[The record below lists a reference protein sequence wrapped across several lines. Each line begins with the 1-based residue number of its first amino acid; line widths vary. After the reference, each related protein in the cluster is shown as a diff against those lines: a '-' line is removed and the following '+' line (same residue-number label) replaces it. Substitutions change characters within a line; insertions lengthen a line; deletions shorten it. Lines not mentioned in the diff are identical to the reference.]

1 MSRRRTKRWREPRRW
16 STDEGLSSRHSTNP
30 SMPDGFMIA
39 RQSRRRSRRRS
50 PPSRS
55 TSCSPLIILR
65 AMQKP
70 PATDRHRGSETTQ
83 ESLISEAADADSAP
97 LARPSRRRL
106 RDAKGTLILIGG
118 GTTATGEAIGGFME
132 LSGAK
137 DGAPIVGITTASSQ
151 PAVAREMWLA
161 DLRLAGAA
169 NVSIPLVETREHACD
184 PKIVQRVRNAK
195 GIFLGGGDQV
205 KLVSCLSGTALEEA
219 IRDAYLDGAIVCGT
233 SAGAAAL
240 TKTTLAGNEVDEE
253 GKLVEQYI
261 GPGLGLLGYHTL
273 IDTHFT
279 QRRRLY
285 RLFVAIAEFPALM
298 GLGIDEDTA
307 LIVKREIGMVVGKG
321 GVTFVDGSSVRY
333 NNSSEV
339 TKGPEL
345 TISALRVGITG
356 TGQQFNLK
364 KRDVVT

>member
-1 MSRRRTKRWREPRRW
+1 M
-16 STDEGLSSRHSTNP
+16 
-30 SMPDGFMIA
+30 
-39 RQSRRRSRRRS
+39 
-50 PPSRS
+50 
-55 TSCSPLIILR
+55 
-65 AMQKP
+65 
-70 PATDRHRGSETTQ
+70 
-83 ESLISEAADADSAP
+83 LISEAAPADSASST
-97 LARPSRRRL
+97 RTSRRRL

-118 GTTATGEAIGGFME
+118 GTTATGEALAKFIE
-132 LSGAK
+132 LSGARS
-137 DGAPIVGITTASSQ
+137 GATIVGLTTASSQ
-151 PAVAREMWLA
+151 PAMARDLWLA
-161 DLRLAGAA
+161 DLAQGGAT
-169 NVSIPLVETREHACD
+169 NVSIPLVETRDQACD
-184 PKIVQRVRNAK
+184 RGIVEQVRNAR

-205 KLVSCLSGTALEEA
+205 KLVSCLSGTLLEDA
-219 IRDAYLDGAIVCGT
+219 IRDAYFDGAIVCGT

-307 LIVKREIGMVVGKG
+307 LVVKREIGTVVGKG

-345 TISALRVGITG
+345 TISALRVGIIG

>member
-1 MSRRRTKRWREPRRW
+1 M
-16 STDEGLSSRHSTNP
+16 
-30 SMPDGFMIA
+30 
-39 RQSRRRSRRRS
+39 
-50 PPSRS
+50 
-55 TSCSPLIILR
+55 
-65 AMQKP
+65 
-70 PATDRHRGSETTQ
+70 
-83 ESLISEAADADSAP
+83 
-97 LARPSRRRL
+97 
-106 RDAKGTLILIGG
+106 ILIGG
-118 GTTATGEAIGGFME
+118 GTTPNGAALGAFIEM
-132 LSGAK
+132 SGAK
-137 DGAPIVGITTASSQ
+137 DGAPIVGLTTASSQ
-151 PAVAREMWLA
+151 VQVAREMWLA
-161 DLRLAGAA
+161 DLGQAGATNA
-169 NVSIPLVETREHACD
+169 SIPIVETRDQACD
-184 PKIVQRVRNAK
+184 HNIVDEVRRAK

-205 KLVSCLSGTALEEA
+205 KLVSCLGGTPLEEA
-219 IRDAYLDGAIVCGT
+219 IRDAYLDGAIICGT

-307 LIVKREIGMVVGKG
+307 LIVKREIGTVVGKG
-321 GVTFVDGSSVRY
+321 GVTFVDGSSVRF
-333 NNSSEV
+333 NNASDV

-345 TISALRVGITG
+345 TISALRVGIVG

-364 KRDVVT
+364 RREVVALLSPPAAHEVQSRVTSAR

>member
-1 MSRRRTKRWREPRRW
+1 MIGARE
-16 STDEGLSSRHSTNP
+16 
-30 SMPDGFMIA
+30 
-39 RQSRRRSRRRS
+39 
-50 PPSRS
+50 
-55 TSCSPLIILR
+55 
-65 AMQKP
+65 
-70 PATDRHRGSETTQ
+70 
-83 ESLISEAADADSAP
+83 
-97 LARPSRRRL
+97 
-106 RDAKGTLILIGG
+106 
-118 GTTATGEAIGGFME
+118 
-132 LSGAK
+132 
-137 DGAPIVGITTASSQ
+137 GAPIVGFTTASSQ
-151 PAVAREMWLA
+151 AAASRDAWLL
-161 DLRLAGAA
+161 DLAQAGAT
-169 NVSIPLVETREHACD
+169 NVTIPLVETREQASD
-184 PKIVQRVRNAK
+184 PAIVSLVRGAR

-205 KLVSCLSGTALEEA
+205 KLVSTLSGTPLEEA
-219 IRDAYLDGAIVCGT
+219 IRDAYIDGAVICGT

-307 LIVKREIGMVVGKG
+307 LVVKGDTGTVVGKG
-321 GVTFVDGSSVRY
+321 GVTFVDGSSVRF
-333 NNSSEV
+333 NNATDV

-345 TISALRVGITG
+345 TISALRVGIVG

-364 KRDVVT
+364 KRELQAVLSPPAAREVQNRVTSAR

>member
-1 MSRRRTKRWREPRRW
+1 VGRFLRSASR
-16 STDEGLSSRHSTNP
+16 
-30 SMPDGFMIA
+30 IA
-39 RQSRRRSRRRS
+39 RG
-50 PPSRS
+50 
-55 TSCSPLIILR
+55 L
-65 AMQKP
+65 
-70 PATDRHRGSETTQ
+70 
-83 ESLISEAADADSAP
+83 LISESASSNGR
-97 LARPSRRRL
+97 ASRRRL

-118 GTTATGEAIGGFME
+118 SVTANGGAFAGFVEM
-132 LSGAK
+132 SGGNN
-137 DGAPIVGITTASSQ
+137 GAPIVGLTTASSQ
-151 PAVAREMWLA
+151 AALARDMWLA
-161 DLRLAGAA
+161 DFNQAGAT
-169 NVSIPLVETREHACD
+169 NVSIPLVETRDQACN
-184 PKIVQRVRNAK
+184 PEIVDKVRSAR

-205 KLVSCLSGTALEEA
+205 KLVSVLSGSPLEDA
-219 IRDAYLDGAIVCGT
+219 IRDAYMDGAIVCGT

-307 LIVKREIGMVVGKG
+307 LIVKREIGTVVGRG

-333 NNSSEV
+333 NNANDV

-345 TISALRVGITG
+345 TISALRVGIIG

-364 KRDVVT
+364 RRELVALLSPPAAQSVESRVISAR

>member
-1 MSRRRTKRWREPRRW
+1 
-16 STDEGLSSRHSTNP
+16 L
-30 SMPDGFMIA
+30 
-39 RQSRRRSRRRS
+39 
-50 PPSRS
+50 
-55 TSCSPLIILR
+55 
-65 AMQKP
+65 
-70 PATDRHRGSETTQ
+70 
-83 ESLISEAADADSAP
+83 LISGAASSNG
-97 LARPSRRRL
+97 RGSRRRL
-106 RDAKGTLILIGG
+106 RDAAGTLILIGG
-118 GTTATGEAIGGFME
+118 GTTATGPAVSSFIEMT
-132 LSGAK
+132 GAR
-137 DGAPIVGITTASSQ
+137 DGAPIVGLTTASSQ
-151 PAVAREMWLA
+151 VAVARDMWLA
-161 DLRLAGAA
+161 DLAEAGATNA
-169 NVSIPLVETREHACD
+169 EIPIVETREQACD
-184 PKIVQRVRNAK
+184 IELANKVASAR

-205 KLVSCLSGTALEEA
+205 KLVSTLGGTPVGEA
-219 IRDAYLDGAIVCGT
+219 IRDAYLEGAIICGT

-240 TKTTLAGNEVDEE
+240 TKTTLAGNEVDDE

-307 LIVKREIGMVVGKG
+307 LIVKREIGTVVGRG

-333 NNSSEV
+333 NNSSDV

-345 TISALRVGITG
+345 TISALRVGIVG

-364 KRDVVT
+364 KREVVALLSPPAAHELESRVKSGQTQNRAST

>member
-1 MSRRRTKRWREPRRW
+1 M
-16 STDEGLSSRHSTNP
+16 
-30 SMPDGFMIA
+30 
-39 RQSRRRSRRRS
+39 
-50 PPSRS
+50 
-55 TSCSPLIILR
+55 
-65 AMQKP
+65 
-70 PATDRHRGSETTQ
+70 
-83 ESLISEAADADSAP
+83 
-97 LARPSRRRL
+97 
-106 RDAKGTLILIGG
+106 ILIGG
-118 GTTATGEAIGGFME
+118 GTTAAGPALGGFIEMT
-132 LSGAK
+132 GAN
-137 DGAPIVGITTASSQ
+137 DGSSIVGLTTASSQ
-151 PAVAREMWLA
+151 VQVAREMWLT
-161 DLRLAGAA
+161 DLAQAGAT
-169 NVSIPLVETREHACD
+169 NLSIPIVETRDQACD
-184 PKIVQRVRNAK
+184 PDIVAQVRGAK

-205 KLVSCLSGTALEEA
+205 KLVSCLSGTPLEEA
-219 IRDAYLDGAIVCGT
+219 IRDAYLDGAIICGT

-307 LIVKREIGMVVGKG
+307 LIVKREIGTVVGKG
-321 GVTFVDGSSVRY
+321 GVTFVDGSSVRF
-333 NNSSEV
+333 NNASDV

-345 TISALRVGITG
+345 TISALRVGIVG

-364 KRDVVT
+364 KREVVALLSPPAAHEIESRVTSAR

>member
-1 MSRRRTKRWREPRRW
+1 
-16 STDEGLSSRHSTNP
+16 L
-30 SMPDGFMIA
+30 
-39 RQSRRRSRRRS
+39 
-50 PPSRS
+50 
-55 TSCSPLIILR
+55 
-65 AMQKP
+65 
-70 PATDRHRGSETTQ
+70 
-83 ESLISEAADADSAP
+83 LISGAASSNG
-97 LARPSRRRL
+97 RGSRRRL
-106 RDAKGTLILIGG
+106 RDAAGTLILIGG
-118 GTTATGEAIGGFME
+118 GTTATGPAVSSFIEMT
-132 LSGAK
+132 GAR
-137 DGAPIVGITTASSQ
+137 DGAPIVGLTTASSQ
-151 PAVAREMWLA
+151 VAVARDMWLA
-161 DLRLAGAA
+161 DLAEAGATNA
-169 NVSIPLVETREHACD
+169 EIPIVETREQACD
-184 PKIVQRVRNAK
+184 IALANKVASAR

-205 KLVSCLSGTALEEA
+205 KLVSTLGGTPVGEA
-219 IRDAYLDGAIVCGT
+219 IRDAYLEGAIICGT

-307 LIVKREIGMVVGKG
+307 LIVKREIGTVVGRG

-333 NNSSEV
+333 NNSADV

-345 TISALRVGITG
+345 TISALRVGIVG

-364 KRDVVT
+364 KREVVALLSPPAAHELESRVKSGQTQNRAST